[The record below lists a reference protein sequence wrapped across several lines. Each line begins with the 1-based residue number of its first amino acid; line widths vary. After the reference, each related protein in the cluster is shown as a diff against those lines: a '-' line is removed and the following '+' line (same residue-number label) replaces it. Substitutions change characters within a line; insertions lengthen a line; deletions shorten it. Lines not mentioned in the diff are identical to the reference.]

1 MSRLDRTIA
10 KIKTGDKCDVAKV
23 IDLLAYIAD
32 NALIYA
38 DEDGWLMDKNG
49 HDIEDA
55 CDWAVAILEKLGE
68 EDDSSIV
75 DGGINETSG
84 IKTTID
90 RLADVVAEFRN
101 EIDEWGEHSDEE
113 LRDKTTVDCQW
124 FRDVWLACSDA
135 LALLREQEP
144 RVLTLED
151 VCGGD
156 ECWIEYRYGG
166 NGYADVYLEEP
177 GATAKVY
184 RCHPVG
190 YKRPE
195 TVWLHDYG
203 KLWRGWTSRPTD
215 EQRKAVKWDG

>member
-1 MSRLDRTIA
+1 MSRVDRAIA
-10 KIKTGDKCDVAKV
+10 KIKTGDKCDVAEV

-49 HDIEDA
+49 HDIADA

-75 DGGINETSG
+75 DGGINETPG

-135 LALLREQEP
+135 LALLKEQEA
-144 RVLTLED
+144 RVLTLEE
-151 VCGGD
+151 VEKNEEWMWVECVTGYCGWNRQD
-156 ECWIEYRYGG
+156 KED
-166 NGYADVYLEEP
+166 NYLCMI
-177 GATAKVY
+177 AWNDN
-184 RCHPVG
+184 
-190 YKRPE
+190 
-195 TVWLHDYG
+195 TVNRKDYYG
-203 KLWRGWTSRPTD
+203 KAWRCWSSRPTP
-215 EQRKAVKWDG
+215 EQMRDTKWEEK